1 MKKQT
6 ITGLEEKFEAL
17 LVYLFPLL
25 GFIFSFMKEK
35 QVSENVRFYY
45 NQSGTIF
52 IINVALSIISTATIF
67 ILSGIVT
74 YIVYVLNV
82 VIFVFEIIAI
92 VKAFENVKYEIPVIS
107 DLTKSI
113 WK

>member
-17 LVYLFPLL
+17 LVYIFPLL
-25 GFIFSFMKEK
+25 GLIFSFMKEK

-52 IINVALSIISTATIF
+52 IINVALSIISAATIF
-67 ILSGIVT
+67 ILSGIIT
-74 YIVYVLNV
+74 YVVYVLNV

-92 VKAFENVKYEIPVIS
+92 VKAFEDVKYEIPVIS

>member
-17 LVYLFPLL
+17 LVYIFPLL
-25 GFIFSFMKEK
+25 GLIFSFMKEK

-52 IINVALSIISTATIF
+52 IINVALSIISAATIF
-67 ILSGIVT
+67 ILSGIIT
-74 YIVYVLNV
+74 YVVYVLNV

-92 VKAFENVKYEIPVIS
+92 AKAFEDVKYEIPVIS

>member
-17 LVYLFPLL
+17 LVYIFPLL
-25 GFIFSFMKEK
+25 GLIFSFMKEK

-52 IINVALSIISTATIF
+52 IINVALSIISAATIF
-67 ILSGIVT
+67 VLSGIIT
-74 YIVYVLNV
+74 YVVSVLNV

-92 VKAFENVKYEIPVIS
+92 VKAFEDVKYEIPVIS